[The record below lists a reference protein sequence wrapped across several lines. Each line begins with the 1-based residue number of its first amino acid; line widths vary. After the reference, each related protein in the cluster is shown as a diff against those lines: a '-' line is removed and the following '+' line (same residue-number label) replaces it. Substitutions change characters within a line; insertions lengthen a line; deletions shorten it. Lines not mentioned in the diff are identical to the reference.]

1 MFSGNVVYRKVV
13 DNSVIYLL
21 LKFGSIWRCGL
32 WVMSVPILI
41 PEMAALCLS
50 GTDSGSLKFRPA

>member
-1 MFSGNVVYRKVV
+1 MFSENLVYRKVV

-21 LKFGSIWRCGL
+21 LKFGSILPYGL
-32 WVMSVPILI
+32 WIMSVQNLI

-50 GTDSGSLKFRPA
+50 GTDSGNL